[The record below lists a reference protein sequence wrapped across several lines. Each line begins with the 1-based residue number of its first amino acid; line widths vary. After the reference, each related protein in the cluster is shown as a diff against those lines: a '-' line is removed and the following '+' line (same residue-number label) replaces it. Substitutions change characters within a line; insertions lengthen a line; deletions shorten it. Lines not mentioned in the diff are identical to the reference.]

1 MSSRDLNCPIS
12 TDRYRV
18 NPPSF
23 RSQRWGKTFISG
35 FETLKAHVQRRHP
48 SLKTDFPSKVPLK
61 SAALEP
67 VRWDAP
73 FRQALAHTDRQIMFI
88 VPWLYFGGA
97 DIGEPTLPPDR
108 PRMQVILSLTRT
120 KRRAGLLHMVEL
132 YAQAG
137 YRVTVVCTLSKV
149 PDGLQL
155 RPWVLQYTHDVHVLP
170 STVRARDMPRYL
182 VHLIR
187 SRGIQEVIFS
197 NSQLIYEMLPA
208 LVEQVPHVKWID
220 VSFRCRLS
228 PRGALVDGRLACSTS
243 TTKPTTVGR
252 WAGTRATRSWSSG
265 TSRGRSRAH
274 ST

>member
-1 MSSRDLNCPIS
+1 MLSTYARADADLPRPLSIR
-12 TDRYRV
+12 RYRV

-73 FRQALAHTDRQIMFI
+73 FSQALAHTDRQIMFI
-88 VPWLYFGGA
+88 APWLYFGGA
-97 DIGEPTLPPDR
+97 DIGKSTLALIIRVCRVVVP
-108 PRMQVILSLTRT
+108 ILIRT
-120 KRRAGLLHMVEL
+120 TTIAGLLHMVEL

-170 STVRARDMPRYL
+170 STVRAHDMPRYL

-187 SRGIQEVIFS
+187 SRGVQEVIFS

-208 LVEQVPHVKWID
+208 LVEQVPRVKWID
-220 VSFRCRLS
+220 VSLFRRHTG
-228 PRGALVDGRLACSTS
+228 GA
-243 TTKPTTVGR
+243 
-252 WAGTRATRSWSSG
+252 RSSC
-265 TSRGRSRAH
+265 
-274 ST
+274 